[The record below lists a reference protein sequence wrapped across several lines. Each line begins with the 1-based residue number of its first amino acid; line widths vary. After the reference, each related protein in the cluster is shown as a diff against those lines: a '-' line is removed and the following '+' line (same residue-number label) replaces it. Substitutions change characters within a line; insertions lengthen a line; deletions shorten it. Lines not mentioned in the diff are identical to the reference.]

1 MENCNCYEKEK
12 QSSLEVMVL
21 YRSLYIL
28 KRKFEIYKD
37 ALYQIYKKYEI
48 LYQNKQSTTKY
59 QIKVNVDNFERIL
72 KEIFDLIATMIIPMD
87 NPKDVFVS
95 NLLIT
100 NEQKIQMLK
109 IIHQLY
115 LYIKERVDKYNRIFY
130 DKKIRIKKDQGIQTP
145 IEEVEDMTI
154 PIVEYDKKGKIVK
167 TFNQMLNDNITL
179 PIIANNSIKIVDKE
193 ISVNIDLNTSTLS
206 KSLIETNASFLY
218 IEVLPLII
226 ADFLQEFPF
235 YILVEIGDDL
245 LGELSTLF
253 DKDILTR
260 IEEDSKNK
268 REKELKD
275 AMQIPQK
282 RELIDCV
289 KQRHNVKQNIK
300 LYEKLLMEKKE
311 KGENTIFIEDMLE
324 KLLAQ
329 KIWIEHKIKYIKE
342 KEEIIP
348 CSEMGVVNSNNNDVS
363 VISSN
368 KRGRKA
374 LLSSSAR
381 KELNM
386 SNVNIN
392 MTTNNNKSNVE
403 LTREE
408 KRVIAFKEIFDF
420 YSRQHNLVG
429 QTPLFETIQE
439 KKKHIDLAEFSK
451 FVNEFNIPITR
462 QKLVEIFKKE
472 TSNLRTMTFEEFQ
485 KAIERI
491 ATSINEVKKTY
502 LNRKINQIKEELNI
516 MEIKETQRQEEEK
529 LHNLFTEKN
538 TGGKAKCSL
547 EKNQFYYLSKRKKM
561 LEEISSKKYELDKIE
576 RKTYQEVKEEFYEFI
591 SIDKESEYRKKMK
604 GFNTIPF
611 NTHDKNYRIPQKTLN
626 YKMKN
631 MTDTIDI
638 INYKKREKE
647 KLILAQELLKKELLY
662 QHKLKL
668 FDKNNKKL
676 TQHYSNRLKD
686 RNYSDALKQIKE
698 QLIEKEKKLAELR
711 KKQEEE
717 KRNKISWDRLGDIDL
732 DDLDMNENDKE
743 FFLETYN
750 SDDEELMSHL
760 GLTKKKKKEFNNE
773 DINRKLIKNNSALQI
788 TSNKQILPKLN
799 QNMSA
804 TNLNLSGIN
813 ANNISQQKKRN
824 EVNRQSSLIK
834 AGENILK
841 SSDMPNIMY
850 KNKNMESQTGVS
862 LLVNNPDVSL
872 IK

>member
-1 MENCNCYEKEK
+1 MENSNCYEKEK

-28 KRKFEIYKD
+28 KRKFEIYKEP
-37 ALYQIYKKYEI
+37 LYQIYKKYEI
-48 LYQNKQSTTKY
+48 LYQNKQSITQY
-59 QIKVNVDNFERIL
+59 QIKVNVDNFEKIL
-72 KEIFDLIATMIIPMD
+72 KEIFDLISTIIIPMD

-100 NEQKIQMLK
+100 NEQRIQMLK

-115 LYIKERVDKYNRIFY
+115 LYIKERIDKYNKIFY
-130 DKKIRIKKDQGIQTP
+130 DKKIRLKKDKGIQTP

-154 PIVEYDKKGKIVK
+154 PIVEYDKKGNIIK

-179 PIIANNSIKIVDKE
+179 PIIPNNNIKIVDKE
-193 ISVNIDLNTSTLS
+193 ISVNIDLNTSSLS
-206 KSLIETNASFLY
+206 KSLLETNSSFLY

-260 IEEDSKNK
+260 IEEDTKNK

-311 KGENTIFIEDMLE
+311 KGENTVFIEDMLE

-329 KIWIEHKIKYIKE
+329 KIWLEHKIKYIKE

-348 CSEMGVVNSNNNDVS
+348 CSEMGVVNSNSNNDVS
-363 VISSN
+363 MLSSN
-368 KRGRKA
+368 KKGRKV
-374 LLSSSAR
+374 SSSVR
-381 KELNM
+381 KELNI

-403 LTREE
+403 MTKEE
-408 KRVIAFKEIFDF
+408 KRLIAFKEIFDF

-439 KKKHIDLAEFSK
+439 KKKHLDLAEFSK

-472 TSNLRTMTFEEFQ
+472 TENLRTMTFDEFQ

-491 ATSINEVKKTY
+491 ASSINEIKKSY
-502 LNRKINQIKEELNI
+502 LIRKINQIKEELNI

-561 LEEISSKKYELDKIE
+561 LEDISSKKYELDKIE
-576 RKTYQEVKEEFYEFI
+576 RKTYQEVKEEFYDFI
-591 SIDKESEYRKKMK
+591 CIDKESEYRKKMK

-611 NTHDKNYRIPQKTLN
+611 NTYDKNYRIPQRTLN

-631 MTDTIDI
+631 ITDTIDI

-668 FDKNNKKL
+668 FNKNNKKL

-686 RNYSDALKQIKE
+686 RNYSDALKQLKE
-698 QLIEKEKKLAELR
+698 QLIEKEKKIAELR

-717 KRNKISWDRLGDIDL
+717 RRNKISWDRLGEIDL

-760 GLTKKKKKEFNNE
+760 GLTKKKKKEFNND

-788 TSNKQILPKLN
+788 TNKNILPKLN
-799 QNMSA
+799 QNISA
-804 TNLNLSGIN
+804 SNLNISGIN
-813 ANNISQQKKRN
+813 NNNMSLNKKRN
-824 EVNRQSSLIK
+824 EFNRQNSLIK
-834 AGENILK
+834 AGENVLK

-862 LLVNNPDVSL
+862 LLINNPDVSL